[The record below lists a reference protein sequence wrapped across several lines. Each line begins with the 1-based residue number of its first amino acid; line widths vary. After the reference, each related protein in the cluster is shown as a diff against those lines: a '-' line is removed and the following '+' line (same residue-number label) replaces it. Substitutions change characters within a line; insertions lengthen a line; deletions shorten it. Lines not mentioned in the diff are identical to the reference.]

1 MSDPGSVPDPQ
12 VIQDVVRAIELHE
25 NDDACGSE
33 VIVAET
39 GLDHS
44 VVVTVLSHLWQ
55 EDRIEVSGATG
66 WVGLPPITFFGVRRV
81 IPDRDRPW
89 GERGRFKEH

>member
-1 MSDPGSVPDPQ
+1 VSDPGSVPGPQ
-12 VIQDVVRAIELHE
+12 DIQDVVQAIELHE

-33 VIVAET
+33 VIIAET

-44 VVVTVLSHLWQ
+44 VVLTVLSHLWQ
-55 EDRIEVSGATG
+55 EDRIEGLATG

-81 IPDRDRPW
+81 IPGRARLW